1 MGRLTLWL
9 AATLLMIASPLPATA
24 QIKLDMN
31 RITCK
36 AWLGYSPGDRDF
48 VRYWMSGYYNAAAN
62 SSVLDYNRLQK
73 NSANVTA
80 YCRKNQSETLPTAIS
95 KVAR

>member
-1 MGRLTLWL
+1 MVRLTLSL
-9 AATLLMIASPLPATA
+9 AAMLLTIAPLPAAA

-48 VRYWMSGYYNAAAN
+48 VRYWMSGYYNASAN
-62 SSVLDYNRLQK
+62 RTVLDYDRLQK

-80 YCRKNQSETLPTAIS
+80 YCRKNPSSTLPTAIS
-95 KVAR
+95 KVAG